1 MGSSIGKILGGESAQ
16 PAKAAP
22 GAKFE
27 PFTYTGLAGT
37 ATGTREGEGFR
48 FEQELTPE
56 LQALYG
62 QGIAATSPLLSQYLE
77 QAQAPIPT
85 FDFTGDD
92 LRAREQQILQEQTA
106 LLTPELER
114 QRQQLR
120 SDLFG
125 SGRLGLQVSGEA
137 VGAGEG
143 TGMVSPD
150 AYGLGLAQSR
160 ALAELGPQ
168 ARQLASAERLQDFGL
183 QSELYNINQ
192 AARQQ
197 QLTNLLGGLGAGM
210 GTFKDVLGIEQGL
223 IGQASGLE
231 QARAAATAGAFQ
243 AGTPATGRKPGLFEQ
258 MLVAAAGSA
267 GSSFSKPGGGSNTYG
282 PSGSIYGQYGGGNY
296 YSSRGLTSGGF
307 A

>member
-1 MGSSIGKILGGESAQ
+1 MGSSIGKILGGEKAKPAQ
-16 PAKAAP
+16 AAP
-22 GAKFE
+22 GARFE

-37 ATGTREGEGFR
+37 ATGSKEGEGFR
-48 FEQELTPE
+48 FEQNLTPE
-56 LQALYG
+56 LQGLYE
-62 QGIAATSPLLSQYLE
+62 QGLRATSPLLSQYLE
-77 QAQAPIPT
+77 QSQAPVPT

-92 LRAREQQILQEQTA
+92 LRAREQEILAEQTA

-125 SGRLGLQVSGEA
+125 SGRLGLQLSGEA

-160 ALAELGPQ
+160 ALTELAPE
-168 ARQLASAERLQDFGL
+168 ARRLAATERLQDFGL

-197 QLTNLLGGLGAGM
+197 QLANLLGGLGAGM

-267 GSSFSKPGGGSNTYG
+267 GKA
-282 PSGSIYGQYGGGNY
+282 YGG
-296 YSSRGLTSGGF
+296 

>member
-1 MGSSIGKILGGESAQ
+1 MGSSIGKILGGEKAQ

-37 ATGTREGEGFR
+37 AEGTRDGESFN
-48 FEQELTPE
+48 FSQTLTPE

-62 QGIAATSPLLSQYLE
+62 QGLASSSPFLSQYLE

-85 FDFTGDD
+85 FDYTGDD

-137 VGAGEG
+137 IGAGEG

-168 ARQLASAERLQDFGL
+168 ARQIANQELLQDFGI
-183 QSELYNINQ
+183 QGQLYETNQ

-197 QLTNLLGGLGAGM
+197 QLANLLSGYGAGF
-210 GTFKDVLGIEQGL
+210 GTAQNVLGIEQGL
-223 IGQASGLE
+223 IGQGSGLE
-231 QARAAATAGAFQ
+231 QARAAATAGAFR
-243 AGTPATGRKPGLFEQ
+243 AGTPATSGGGGGLF
-258 MLVAAAGSA
+258 
-267 GSSFSKPGGGSNTYG
+267 
-282 PSGSIYGQYGGGNY
+282 GSILAGAGGPLGKALGTRLF
-296 YSSRGLTSGGF
+296 S
-307 A
+307 

>member
-1 MGSSIGKILGGESAQ
+1 MGSSIGKILGGEKAQ

-56 LQALYG
+56 LQALYE
-62 QGIAATSPLLSQYLE
+62 QGLLATSPLLSQYLE

-85 FDFTGDD
+85 FDYTGDD

-106 LLTPELER
+106 LLQPELER

-125 SGRLGLQVSGEA
+125 SGRLGLQLAGGA
-137 VGAGEG
+137 AGAGAG

-160 ALAELGPQ
+160 ALTELGPE
-168 ARQLASAERLQDFGL
+168 ARRLATAEQLQDYGI
-183 QSELYNINQ
+183 QTGIYELNRQ
-192 AARQQ
+192 AEQQ
-197 QLTNLLGGLGAGM
+197 RLANLLGGLGAGM
-210 GTFKDVLGIEQGL
+210 GTYQDILGIEQGL

-231 QARAAATAGAFQ
+231 QARAGATAGAFG
-243 AGTPATGRKPGLFEQ
+243 AGTPATSGGGGGLF
-258 MLVAAAGSA
+258 
-267 GSSFSKPGGGSNTYG
+267 
-282 PSGSIYGQYGGGNY
+282 GSILAGAGGPLGKALGTRLF
-296 YSSRGLTSGGF
+296 S
-307 A
+307 

>member
-37 ATGTREGEGFR
+37 ATGTRDGEGFK

-56 LQALYG
+56 LQALYE
-62 QGIAATSPLLSQYLE
+62 QGLLATSPLLSQYLE
-77 QAQAPIPT
+77 QAQAPVPT
-85 FDFTGDD
+85 FDYTGDD
-92 LRAREQQILQEQTA
+92 LRAREQQILAEQTA
-106 LLTPELER
+106 LLQPELER

-125 SGRLGLQVSGEA
+125 SGRLGLQLSPEA
-137 VGAGEG
+137 AGAGAG
-143 TGMVSPD
+143 TGMVNPD

-160 ALAELGPQ
+160 ALAELAPE
-168 ARQLASAERLQDFGL
+168 ARRLATAEQLQDYGI
-183 QSELYNINQ
+183 QTGVYELNRQ
-192 AARQQ
+192 AEQQ
-197 QLTNLLGGLGAGM
+197 RLANLLGGLGAGM

-243 AGTPATGRKPGLFEQ
+243 AGTPATGRKPGLIEQ

-267 GSSFSKPGGGSNTYG
+267 GSAYGNKKAGG
-282 PSGSIYGQYGGGNY
+282 
-296 YSSRGLTSGGF
+296 
-307 A
+307 

>member
-56 LQALYG
+56 LQALYE
-62 QGIAATSPLLSQYLE
+62 QGLLATSPLLSQYLE

-85 FDFTGDD
+85 FDYTGDD

-106 LLTPELER
+106 LLQPELER

-125 SGRLGLQVSGEA
+125 SGRLGLQLAGGA
-137 VGAGEG
+137 AGAGAG

-160 ALAELGPQ
+160 ALTELGPE
-168 ARQLASAERLQDFGL
+168 ARRLATAEQLQDYGIQTGIYQL
-183 QSELYNINQ
+183 NRQ
-192 AARQQ
+192 AEQQ
-197 QLTNLLGGLGAGM
+197 RLANLLGGLGAGM

-231 QARAAATAGAFQ
+231 QARAGATAGAFG
-243 AGTPATGRKPGLFEQ
+243 AGTPATSGGGGGLF
-258 MLVAAAGSA
+258 
-267 GSSFSKPGGGSNTYG
+267 
-282 PSGSIYGQYGGGNY
+282 GSILAGAGGPLGKALGTRLF
-296 YSSRGLTSGGF
+296 S
-307 A
+307 

>member
-37 ATGTREGEGFR
+37 ATGTRDGEGFK

-62 QGIAATSPLLSQYLE
+62 QGIAATSPFLSQYLE

-125 SGRLGLQVSGEA
+125 SGRLGLQLAGETA
-137 VGAGEG
+137 GAGAG
-143 TGMVSPD
+143 TGMVNPD
-150 AYGLGLAQSR
+150 AYGLGLAQTR
-160 ALAELGPQ
+160 ALAELAPE
-168 ARQLASAERLQDFGL
+168 ARRLATAEQLQDYGI
-183 QSELYNINQ
+183 QTGIYELNRQ
-192 AARQQ
+192 AEQQ
-197 QLTNLLGGLGAGM
+197 RLANLLGGLGAGM

-223 IGQASGLE
+223 IGQGSGLE
-231 QARAAATAGAFQ
+231 QARAAATAGAFR
-243 AGTPATGRKPGLFEQ
+243 AGTPATSGGGGGLF
-258 MLVAAAGSA
+258 
-267 GSSFSKPGGGSNTYG
+267 
-282 PSGSIYGQYGGGNY
+282 GSILAGAGGPLGKALGTRLF
-296 YSSRGLTSGGF
+296 S
-307 A
+307 

>member
-1 MGSSIGKILGGESAQ
+1 MGSSIGKILGGEKAQ

-37 ATGTREGEGFR
+37 ATGTRDGESFN
-48 FEQELTPE
+48 FSQTLTPD

-62 QGIAATSPLLSQYLE
+62 QGIASSSPFLSQYLE

-85 FDFTGDD
+85 FDYTGGDV
-92 LRAREQQILQEQTA
+92 RAREQEVFGQLSG

-120 SDLFG
+120 GDLFG

-137 VGAGEG
+137 VGAGED
-143 TGMVSPD
+143 TGMVNPD

-168 ARQLASAERLQDFGL
+168 ARQIANQELLQDFGI
-183 QSELYNINQ
+183 QGQLYETNQ
-192 AARQQ
+192 GARQQ
-197 QLTNLLGGLGAGM
+197 QLANLLGGYGVGF
-210 GTFKDVLGIEQGL
+210 GTAENVLGIEQGL

-267 GSSFSKPGGGSNTYG
+267 GSSYG
-282 PSGSIYGQYGGGNY
+282 NKKAGV
-296 YSSRGLTSGGF
+296 
-307 A
+307 

>member
-56 LQALYG
+56 LQALYE
-62 QGIAATSPLLSQYLE
+62 QGLLATSPLLSQYLE

-85 FDFTGDD
+85 FDYTGDD

-106 LLTPELER
+106 LLQPELER

-125 SGRLGLQVSGEA
+125 SGRLGLQLAGGA
-137 VGAGEG
+137 AGAGAG

-160 ALAELGPQ
+160 ALTELGPE
-168 ARQLASAERLQDFGL
+168 ARRLATAEQLQDYGI
-183 QSELYNINQ
+183 QTGIYELNRQ
-192 AARQQ
+192 AEQQ
-197 QLTNLLGGLGAGM
+197 RLANLLGGLGAGM

-231 QARAAATAGAFQ
+231 QARAGATAGAFG
-243 AGTPATGRKPGLFEQ
+243 AGTPATSGGGGGLF
-258 MLVAAAGSA
+258 
-267 GSSFSKPGGGSNTYG
+267 
-282 PSGSIYGQYGGGNY
+282 GSILAGAGGPLGKALGTRLF
-296 YSSRGLTSGGF
+296 S
-307 A
+307 

>member
-1 MGSSIGKILGGESAQ
+1 MGSVVKNLLGGESAQ

-37 ATGTREGEGFR
+37 ATGTRDGEGFN
-48 FEQELTPE
+48 FSQTLTPE

-62 QGIAATSPLLSQYLE
+62 QSLASSSPFLSQYLE
-77 QAQAPIPT
+77 QAQAPVPT
-85 FDFTGDD
+85 FDYTGDD
-92 LRAREQQILQEQTA
+92 LRAREQQILAEQTA
-106 LLTPELER
+106 FLQPELER

-125 SGRLGLQVSGEA
+125 SGRLGLQLSGEA

-160 ALAELGPQ
+160 ALTELGPQ
-168 ARQLASAERLQDFGL
+168 ARQIANQELLQDFGI
-183 QSELYNINQ
+183 QGQLYETNQ

-197 QLTNLLGGLGAGM
+197 QLANLLGGYGAGF
-210 GTFKDVLGIEQGL
+210 GTVQNVLGIEQGL

-231 QARAAATAGAFQ
+231 QARSAATAGAFQ
-243 AGTPATGRKPGLFEQ
+243 AGTPAKDRKPGLFEQ

-267 GSSFSKPGGGSNTYG
+267 GSYFGG
-282 PSGSIYGQYGGGNY
+282 
-296 YSSRGLTSGGF
+296 

>member
-62 QGIAATSPLLSQYLE
+62 QGIAATSPFLSQYLE

-150 AYGLGLAQSR
+150 AYTFGLAQSR
-160 ALAELGPQ
+160 ALAELAPE
-168 ARQLASAERLQDFGL
+168 ARRLATAEQLQDYGI
-183 QSELYNINQ
+183 QTGIYELNRQ
-192 AARQQ
+192 AQQ
-197 QLTNLLGGLGAGM
+197 QRLANLLGGLWAGM
-210 GTFKDVLGIEQGL
+210 GTYQDILGIEKGL
-223 IGQASGLE
+223 IGQAAGLE
-231 QARAAATAGAFQ
+231 QARAAATAGAFT
-243 AGTPATGRKPGLFEQ
+243 AGTPATTRKPGLFESI
-258 MLVAAAGSA
+258 LASAAPTIAGRVA
-267 GSSFSKPGGGSNTYG
+267 FP
-282 PSGSIYGQYGGGNY
+282 
-296 YSSRGLTSGGF
+296 GLTPPVV
-307 A
+307 

>member
-1 MGSSIGKILGGESAQ
+1 MGSSIGKILGGEKAQ

-37 ATGTREGEGFR
+37 ATGTRDGEGFK

-56 LQALYG
+56 LQALYE
-62 QGIAATSPLLSQYLE
+62 QGLLATSPLLSQYLE

-106 LLTPELER
+106 LLSPELER

-137 VGAGEG
+137 VGAGAG

-150 AYGLGLAQSR
+150 AYGLGLAQTR
-160 ALAELGPQ
+160 ALAELAPE
-168 ARQLASAERLQDFGL
+168 ARRLATTEQLQDYGI
-183 QSELYNINQ
+183 QTGIYELNRQ
-192 AARQQ
+192 AKQQ
-197 QLTNLLGGLGAGM
+197 RLANLLGGLGAGM
-210 GTFKDVLGIEQGL
+210 GTYQDILGIEQGL
-223 IGQASGLE
+223 IGQAAGLE

-267 GSSFSKPGGGSNTYG
+267 GSA
-282 PSGSIYGQYGGGNY
+282 YGGN
-296 YSSRGLTSGGF
+296 